1 VLLPSSLRNI
11 ETFKSRARGL
21 FGREVSRAEICM
33 PQPQACIGAL
43 PRRVETRRSKRHN
56 AASIVPNNTSLVQSK
71 SCRWQPKRWISIVV

>member
-21 FGREVSRAEICM
+21 FGREVCRAEIC
-33 PQPQACIGAL
+33 QPQAWI
-43 PRRVETRRSKRHN
+43 RSSSQRVETRRSKRHN